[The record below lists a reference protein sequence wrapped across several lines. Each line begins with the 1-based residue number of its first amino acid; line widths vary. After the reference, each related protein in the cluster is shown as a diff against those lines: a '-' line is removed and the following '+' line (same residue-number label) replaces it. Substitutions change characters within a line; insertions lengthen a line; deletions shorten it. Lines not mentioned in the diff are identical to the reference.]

1 MQVREEP
8 QIKFG
13 RKSHDMDYRKDM
25 GTPRERVD
33 DELLRRLLREADE
46 MSAECGCS
54 PSRSQ
59 ENGSSRC
66 RDRSSS
72 DGREQRNP
80 RESGGCGCI
89 NERALSYRTQGLPLV
104 MSYAPDQDFHELYEA
119 EEALETGT
127 LFKELNFP
135 FYPVA
140 CGNGRSCGCN
150 SVQ

>member
-1 MQVREEP
+1 
-8 QIKFG
+8 
-13 RKSHDMDYRKDM
+13 MDYRKDM

-33 DELLRRLLREADE
+33 DELLRRLLRETEETSAD
-46 MSAECGCS
+46 CGCS
-54 PSRSQ
+54 QSCSQGRGQNRNQSTGGERRS
-59 ENGSSRC
+59 
-66 RDRSSS
+66 
-72 DGREQRNP
+72 P

-127 LFKELNFP
+127 LFKELDFP